1 MSRTILPALL
11 CIAFA
16 ASIAMLTSAP
26 PAAAHEHVIVG
37 EYELIVGWRVEP
49 AYTGLLNGVDLGI
62 QDHLPNG
69 TTVWVT
75 GAEASLTATLAF
87 GSDSTVKDFDPKF
100 GEPGWY
106 TFDVIPT
113 RAGAYTVR
121 ISGTLNTT
129 AVNPAVTLDDV
140 TLSGDIEFPTPD
152 PTPTSLQDAINAL
165 RKENADLRTSLG
177 AAVALGVV
185 GSVLGVAGTA
195 MAVTARRAARKP

>member
-16 ASIAMLTSAP
+16 ALIAMLTSAP

-75 GAEASLTATLAF
+75 GAEASLTATLTF
-87 GSDSTVKDFDPKF
+87 GSDSTVKAFDPKF

-113 RAGAYTVR
+113 VEGAYSVR
-121 ISGTLNTT
+121 LVGSVNGT
-129 AVNPAVTLDDV
+129 AVNVSVNLDPVGPRSDV
-140 TLSGDIEFPTPD
+140 EFPPVTG
-152 PTPTSLQDAINAL
+152 PTP
-165 RKENADLRTSLG
+165 ADLQAQIATLRAQLG
-177 AAVALGVV
+177 TALAVAVV
-185 GSVLGVAGTA
+185 GFVAGA
-195 MAVTARRAARKP
+195 LGIVVGAIGIAAARKARRTL